1 MNARSKADF
10 INSVAGGM
18 IPCPNCQKLNE
29 PDSKFCEACG
39 TRLVKP
45 EEPKPEAT
53 PAFEPV
59 KKEEPVPAF
68 EPVKKVEPAP
78 AFEPVKKVEPA
89 PAFEPVKKVEPA
101 PAFEPVK
108 KVEPAPAFEPVKKE
122 EPAPAFEPVKKVQ
135 PAPAFEPV
143 KKTEIKQEVVYHEPE
158 SVFAKG
164 LPDWDMVPPQ
174 VMVRRKKR

>member
-59 KKEEPVPAF
+59 KKVEPTPAF

-78 AFEPVKKVEPA
+78 AFEPVKKVE
-89 PAFEPVKKVEPA
+89 
-101 PAFEPVK
+101 
-108 KVEPAPAFEPVKKE
+108 
-122 EPAPAFEPVKKVQ
+122 

-164 LPDWDMVPPQ
+164 LPDWYMVPPQ

>member
-89 PAFEPVKKVEPA
+89 PAFEPVKK
-101 PAFEPVK
+101 
-108 KVEPAPAFEPVKKE
+108 
-122 EPAPAFEPVKKVQ
+122 
-135 PAPAFEPV
+135 
-143 KKTEIKQEVVYHEPE
+143 TEIKQEVVYHEPE

>member
-78 AFEPVKKVEPA
+78 AFEPVKKEEPA
-89 PAFEPVKKVEPA
+89 PAFEPVKKVE
-101 PAFEPVK
+101 
-108 KVEPAPAFEPVKKE
+108 
-122 EPAPAFEPVKKVQ
+122 

>member
-59 KKEEPVPAF
+59 KK
-68 EPVKKVEPAP
+68 
-78 AFEPVKKVEPA
+78 
-89 PAFEPVKKVEPA
+89 
-101 PAFEPVK
+101 
-108 KVEPAPAFEPVKKE
+108 
-122 EPAPAFEPVKKVQ
+122 
-135 PAPAFEPV
+135 
-143 KKTEIKQEVVYHEPE
+143 TEIKQEVVYHEPE

>member
-89 PAFEPVKKVEPA
+89 PAFEPVKKEEPA

-108 KVEPAPAFEPVKKE
+108 KVE
-122 EPAPAFEPVKKVQ
+122 

>member
-39 TRLVKP
+39 TRLLKP
-45 EEPKPEAT
+45 EEPKPAAT

-59 KKEEPVPAF
+59 KKAEPV
-68 EPVKKVEPAP
+68 VAP

-89 PAFEPVKKVEPA
+89 VA

-108 KVEPAPAFEPVKKE
+108 KVEPAVAPALEPVKNTEVRRKE
-122 EPAPAFEPVKKVQ
+122 VYQEPK
-135 PAPAFEPV
+135 
-143 KKTEIKQEVVYHEPE
+143 

>member
-68 EPVKKVEPAP
+68 EPVKK
-78 AFEPVKKVEPA
+78 
-89 PAFEPVKKVEPA
+89 
-101 PAFEPVK
+101 
-108 KVEPAPAFEPVKKE
+108 
-122 EPAPAFEPVKKVQ
+122 
-135 PAPAFEPV
+135 
-143 KKTEIKQEVVYHEPE
+143 TEIKQEVVYHEPE

>member
-39 TRLVKP
+39 TRLLKP
-45 EEPKPEAT
+45 EEPKPAAT

-59 KKEEPVPAF
+59 KKAEPVVAPAF
-68 EPVKKVEPAP
+68 EPVKKAEPAAAP

-89 PAFEPVKKVEPA
+89 ETLAFEPVKKAEPAVA

-108 KVEPAPAFEPVKKE
+108 KVEPAVAPALEPVKNTEVRRKE
-122 EPAPAFEPVKKVQ
+122 VYQEPK
-135 PAPAFEPV
+135 
-143 KKTEIKQEVVYHEPE
+143 

>member
-59 KKEEPVPAF
+59 KK
-68 EPVKKVEPAP
+68 
-78 AFEPVKKVEPA
+78 
-89 PAFEPVKKVEPA
+89 VEPA

-122 EPAPAFEPVKKVQ
+122 EPAPAFEPVKKVE

>member
-59 KKEEPVPAF
+59 KKVEPAPAF
-68 EPVKKVEPAP
+68 EPVKKVETAP

-89 PAFEPVKKVEPA
+89 PAFEPVKK
-101 PAFEPVK
+101 
-108 KVEPAPAFEPVKKE
+108 
-122 EPAPAFEPVKKVQ
+122 
-135 PAPAFEPV
+135 
-143 KKTEIKQEVVYHEPE
+143 TEIKRDVVYQEPE

>member
-45 EEPKPEAT
+45 EETKPEAT
-53 PAFEPV
+53 
-59 KKEEPVPAF
+59 
-68 EPVKKVEPAP
+68 
-78 AFEPVKKVEPA
+78 
-89 PAFEPVKKVEPA
+89 
-101 PAFEPVK
+101 
-108 KVEPAPAFEPVKKE
+108 
-122 EPAPAFEPVKKVQ
+122 
-135 PAPAFEPV
+135 PAFEPV

>member
-39 TRLVKP
+39 TRLLKP
-45 EEPKPEAT
+45 EEPKPAET

-59 KKEEPVPAF
+59 KKAEPAA
-68 EPVKKVEPAP
+68 AP

-89 PAFEPVKKVEPA
+89 ETLAFEPVKKAEPAVA

-108 KVEPAPAFEPVKKE
+108 NTEVRRKEVYQEPK
-122 EPAPAFEPVKKVQ
+122 
-135 PAPAFEPV
+135 
-143 KKTEIKQEVVYHEPE
+143 

>member
-59 KKEEPVPAF
+59 KK
-68 EPVKKVEPAP
+68 
-78 AFEPVKKVEPA
+78 
-89 PAFEPVKKVEPA
+89 VEPA

-122 EPAPAFEPVKKVQ
+122 EPAPAFEPVKKVEPAPAFEPVKKVETAPAFEPVKKVE

-143 KKTEIKQEVVYHEPE
+143 KKTEIKRDVVYQEPE

>member
-78 AFEPVKKVEPA
+78 AFEPVKK
-89 PAFEPVKKVEPA
+89 
-101 PAFEPVK
+101 
-108 KVEPAPAFEPVKKE
+108 
-122 EPAPAFEPVKKVQ
+122 
-135 PAPAFEPV
+135 
-143 KKTEIKQEVVYHEPE
+143 TEIKQEVVYHEPE

>member
-59 KKEEPVPAF
+59 KK
-68 EPVKKVEPAP
+68 VEPAP

-89 PAFEPVKKVEPA
+89 PAFEPVKKVEPTPAFEPVKKEEPA

-108 KVEPAPAFEPVKKE
+108 KVEPAPAFEPVKK
-122 EPAPAFEPVKKVQ
+122 
-135 PAPAFEPV
+135 
-143 KKTEIKQEVVYHEPE
+143 TEIKREVVYQEPE

>member
-39 TRLVKP
+39 TRLLKP
-45 EEPKPEAT
+45 EEPKPAET

-59 KKEEPVPAF
+59 KKAEPSV
-68 EPVKKVEPAP
+68 AP
-78 AFEPVKKVEPA
+78 AFEPVKKVEPSVA
-89 PAFEPVKKVEPA
+89 PAFEPVKKVEPSVA
-101 PAFEPVK
+101 PALEPVK
-108 KVEPAPAFEPVKKE
+108 NTEVRRKEVYQEPK
-122 EPAPAFEPVKKVQ
+122 
-135 PAPAFEPV
+135 
-143 KKTEIKQEVVYHEPE
+143 

>member
-89 PAFEPVKKVEPA
+89 PAFEPVKKEEPA

-108 KVEPAPAFEPVKKE
+108 KVEPV
-122 EPAPAFEPVKKVQ
+122 
-135 PAPAFEPV
+135 PAFEPV

>member
-59 KKEEPVPAF
+59 KKEEP
-68 EPVKKVEPAP
+68 AP

-89 PAFEPVKKVEPA
+89 PAFEPVKKVETA

-108 KVEPAPAFEPVKKE
+108 KVEPAPAFEPVKK
-122 EPAPAFEPVKKVQ
+122 
-135 PAPAFEPV
+135 
-143 KKTEIKQEVVYHEPE
+143 TEIKRDVVYQEPE

>member
-39 TRLVKP
+39 TRLLKP
-45 EEPKPEAT
+45 EEPKPAAT

-59 KKEEPVPAF
+59 KKAEPAA
-68 EPVKKVEPAP
+68 AP

-89 PAFEPVKKVEPA
+89 ETLAFEPVKKAEPAVAPAFEPVKKAEPVVA

-108 KVEPAPAFEPVKKE
+108 KVEPAV
-122 EPAPAFEPVKKVQ
+122 APAFEPVKKAEPAV
-135 PAPAFEPV
+135 APALEPV
-143 KKTEIKQEVVYHEPE
+143 KNTEVRRKEVYQEPK

>member
-108 KVEPAPAFEPVKKE
+108 KE
-122 EPAPAFEPVKKVQ
+122 E

>member
-59 KKEEPVPAF
+59 KK
-68 EPVKKVEPAP
+68 VE
-78 AFEPVKKVEPA
+78 
-89 PAFEPVKKVEPA
+89 
-101 PAFEPVK
+101 
-108 KVEPAPAFEPVKKE
+108 
-122 EPAPAFEPVKKVQ
+122 

-143 KKTEIKQEVVYHEPE
+143 KKTEIKRDVVYQEPE

>member
-59 KKEEPVPAF
+59 KKEEP
-68 EPVKKVEPAP
+68 
-78 AFEPVKKVEPA
+78 
-89 PAFEPVKKVEPA
+89 
-101 PAFEPVK
+101 
-108 KVEPAPAFEPVKKE
+108 
-122 EPAPAFEPVKKVQ
+122 
-135 PAPAFEPV
+135 APAFEPV

>member
-59 KKEEPVPAF
+59 KKVEPTPAF

-108 KVEPAPAFEPVKKE
+108 K
-122 EPAPAFEPVKKVQ
+122 
-135 PAPAFEPV
+135 
-143 KKTEIKQEVVYHEPE
+143 TEIKRDVVYQEPE

>member
-39 TRLVKP
+39 TRLLKP
-45 EEPKPEAT
+45 EEPKPAET

-59 KKEEPVPAF
+59 KKAEPAA
-68 EPVKKVEPAP
+68 AP

-89 PAFEPVKKVEPA
+89 ETLAFEPVKKAEPAVA

-108 KVEPAPAFEPVKKE
+108 KVEPAVAPALEPVKNTEVRRKE
-122 EPAPAFEPVKKVQ
+122 VYQEPK
-135 PAPAFEPV
+135 
-143 KKTEIKQEVVYHEPE
+143 

>member
-59 KKEEPVPAF
+59 KK
-68 EPVKKVEPAP
+68 VEPAP

-108 KVEPAPAFEPVKKE
+108 KVEPAPAFEPVKK
-122 EPAPAFEPVKKVQ
+122 
-135 PAPAFEPV
+135 
-143 KKTEIKQEVVYHEPE
+143 TEIKRDVVYQEPE